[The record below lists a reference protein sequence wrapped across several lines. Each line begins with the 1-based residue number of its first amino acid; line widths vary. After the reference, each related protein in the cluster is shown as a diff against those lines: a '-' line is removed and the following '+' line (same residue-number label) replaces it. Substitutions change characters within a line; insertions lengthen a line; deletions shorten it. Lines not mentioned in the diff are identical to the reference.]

1 MTGADDDP
9 ARPGERSDTE
19 EQPETEGGA
28 DDKRASPTRGGQRA
42 TASNPETSVD
52 ESGDALEA
60 AGVDP
65 VVPEDAGSAGFDP
78 DAERREFLREI
89 AADVRGES
97 DESKQLSA
105 ILYRVSDLYD
115 PDEET
120 SPEEVYLNVRHIMR
134 IKEQG
139 GLRR

>member
-1 MTGADDDP
+1 MTSNGDD
-9 ARPGERSDTE
+9 ATS
-19 EQPETEGGA
+19 EGGTLGEDNA
-28 DDKRASPTRGGQRA
+28 PGKDEHSE
-42 TASNPETSVD
+42 NPESA
-52 ESGDALEA
+52 DALEA

-65 VVPEDAGSAGFDP
+65 VVPDDAEGEAFPP
-78 DAERREFLREI
+78 DSERREFLREI
-89 AADVRGES
+89 ADNVRGES

-115 PDEET
+115 PTEET
-120 SPEEVYLNVRHIMR
+120 SPEEIYLNVRHIMR